1 MKCDEL
7 VNEII
12 LYYADE
18 LSQQKT
24 EEYKRHTM
32 ICTQCARYSFAIRK
46 AIKFIEE
53 NAPAIHKIDLL
64 QEDN

>member
-1 MKCDEL
+1 MRCDEL

-12 LYYADE
+12 LYYAGE
-18 LSQQKT
+18 LSEQKT

-46 AIKFIEE
+46 SIKFVEDNVPKIT
-53 NAPAIHKIDLL
+53 KIDLL
-64 QEDN
+64 SD